1 MMAPVLFFDVFFKK
15 DLHLNAAENFHQL
28 KEINLCN
35 ESNLLPLDKMNLG
48 FAVDQAI
55 QKP

>member
-1 MMAPVLFFDVFFKK
+1 MMAPAIFFDVFFKK
-15 DLHLNAAENFHQL
+15 DSHLNAVENVRQL
-28 KEINLCN
+28 KEIILCD

-55 QKP
+55 RKP